1 MPPPYNEEIVD
12 LTATSRQELL
22 AKLVDP
28 DHVEEAAL
36 ELRQHPEWLRSM
48 PPPTL
53 VAALANVD
61 YDADNSIFELAR
73 AWDREPLCHALIAS
87 LRSESDPRLREHS
100 AWLLKHLAAPS
111 SWKAIADL
119 ARSDEEPV
127 QLRRWLLEALDRLA
141 AGRAIGWRELG
152 DVVTTVARHA
162 DASLRDGVV
171 GILVSLDRSDEK
183 RRLLLDILREDDDEV
198 VLASAVNALASV
210 LPMELDPELV
220 DRLLSHPSPRVQRS
234 VRDLIERAKRA

>member
-1 MPPPYNEEIVD
+1 MPPPDNEEIVD

-73 AWDREPLCHALIAS
+73 AWDREPLCH
-87 LRSESDPRLREHS
+87 
-100 AWLLKHLAAPS
+100 
-111 SWKAIADL
+111 
-119 ARSDEEPV
+119 
-127 QLRRWLLEALDRLA
+127 
-141 AGRAIGWRELG
+141 
-152 DVVTTVARHA
+152 
-162 DASLRDGVV
+162 
-171 GILVSLDRSDEK
+171 
-183 RRLLLDILREDDDEV
+183 
-198 VLASAVNALASV
+198 
-210 LPMELDPELV
+210 
-220 DRLLSHPSPRVQRS
+220 
-234 VRDLIERAKRA
+234 